1 MQCGEGEPSTVA
13 GGVGWW
19 RMCVCGG
26 DGGVRDGVGMQNTD
40 LRPVG
45 KGTSA
50 RVGVAWWAGGLG
62 FRQNWSRVRTTNEGD
77 LGLKQGN
84 VATFGATS

>member
-1 MQCGEGEPSTVA
+1 MQCGDGEPSTVA
-13 GGVGWW
+13 GVVEWL

-45 KGTSA
+45 KGTPA
-50 RVGVAWWAGGLG
+50 RVGVAWWAGGLW
-62 FRQNWSRVRTTNEGD
+62 FRQN
-77 LGLKQGN
+77 
-84 VATFGATS
+84 

>member
-1 MQCGEGEPSTVA
+1 MQCREGEPGTVA

-40 LRPVG
+40 LRPMG
-45 KGTSA
+45 KGTPA
-50 RVGVAWWAGGLG
+50 RVSVEDGEGKLG
-62 FRQNWSRVRTTNEGD
+62 FRRG
-77 LGLKQGN
+77 
-84 VATFGATS
+84 

>member
-40 LRPVG
+40 LRSVG
-45 KGTSA
+45 KGTPA
-50 RVGVAWWAGGLG
+50 RVGVAW
-62 FRQNWSRVRTTNEGD
+62 
-77 LGLKQGN
+77 
-84 VATFGATS
+84 